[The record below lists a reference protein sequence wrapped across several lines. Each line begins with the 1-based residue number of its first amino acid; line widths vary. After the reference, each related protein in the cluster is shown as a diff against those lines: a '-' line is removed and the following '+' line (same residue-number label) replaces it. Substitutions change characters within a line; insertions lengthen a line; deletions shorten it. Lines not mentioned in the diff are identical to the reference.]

1 MARPANG
8 LRGFDPSESD
18 AVKGK
23 GSERVGKEEREGSE
37 GGEATRSLAHGRD
50 KSDRCCVDEIGESL
64 PCSQWV
70 VEYKRASGDLDRV
83 DE

>member
-37 GGEATRSLAHGRD
+37 AGRGNAVAHGRD

-70 VEYKRASGDLDRV
+70 VEYKRASGDLDIV

>member
-23 GSERVGKEEREGSE
+23 GSKRVGKEEREAG
-37 GGEATRSLAHGRD
+37 RSLAHGRAG

-70 VEYKRASGDLDRV
+70 VENMHMCIWIFGHSG
-83 DE
+83 